1 MLSLKLLVMETTTYS
16 QTKREG
22 NTYKVLEI
30 KETAYELSPL
40 SGEGIITHVGG
51 NGRFKFKHLG
61 FTFATEFDT
70 SVCIIDDEDKG
81 KGNIYYDC
89 SKLIFNIDIKE
100 KWSKLYIYHIDQ
112 DSYWKAI

>member
-1 MLSLKLLVMETTTYS
+1 MSVQLGSLKLLVMETTTYS

-30 KETAYELSPL
+30 KVLTAYELSPL

-61 FTFATEFDT
+61 FTVYLQL
-70 SVCIIDDEDKG
+70 SLIQVCV
-81 KGNIYYDC
+81 
-89 SKLIFNIDIKE
+89 
-100 KWSKLYIYHIDQ
+100 
-112 DSYWKAI
+112 